1 MLQLGEVVEA
11 RLLPD
16 GRWPKDTDAKKL
28 KDATTMLYYET
39 KSSHF
44 HVFVSDVDLNGK
56 LSFPQFLLFICWCYC
71 LKSAV

>member
-16 GRWPKDTDAKKL
+16 GRWPKDTDY
-28 KDATTMLYYET
+28 ATTMLYYET

-56 LSFPQFLLFICWCYC
+56 LSFPQLLLFICCCYC